1 MLNPLRLCEA
11 LNRDL
16 NFALITEMVGSQ
28 DDLGAKVEAQG
39 DLVRKLKA
47 DKADKAKVPPPSR
60 PLISIGSS
68 NAFIQVDEAVKQL
81 LALKADYKAA
91 TGNDWKPPKVAK
103 DAKKEGSPAAPAAP
117 AAPKTAKQLEKEAQK
132 AAEKAAKL
140 EKLAAKKA
148 KEAAKQNTEKKEE
161 KESKKPK
168 KEKEDKS
175 AVLYTS
181 KTKPGE
187 KKDTSCPLPD
197 AYSPRYVEA
206 AWLVEK
212 I

>member
-1 MLNPLRLCEA
+1 MGFTSTR
-11 LNRDL
+11 
-16 NFALITEMVGSQ
+16 EMVGSQ

-47 DKADKAKVPPPSR
+47 DKADKAK
-60 PLISIGSS
+60 
-68 NAFIQVDEAVKQL
+68 VDEAVKQL

-103 DAKKEGSPAAPAAP
+103 DAKKESSPAAAAAP

-161 KESKKPK
+161 KES
-168 KEKEDKS
+168 
-175 AVLYTS
+175 
-181 KTKPGE
+181 
-187 KKDTSCPLPD
+187 
-197 AYSPRYVEA
+197 
-206 AWLVEK
+206 
-212 I
+212 